1 VLRIFVRKAVMK
13 IYEPAKKGGHRGIR
27 THKEV
32 KDKPQ
37 GKVSLQ
43 NLYSPSYKEGM
54 RLLKEYKTK

>member
-1 VLRIFVRKAVMK
+1 MK